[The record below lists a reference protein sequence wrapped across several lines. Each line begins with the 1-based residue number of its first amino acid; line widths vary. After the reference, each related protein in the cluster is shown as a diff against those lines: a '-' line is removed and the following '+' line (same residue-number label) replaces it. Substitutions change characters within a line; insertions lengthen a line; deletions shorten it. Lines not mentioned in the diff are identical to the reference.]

1 MLAGAGAGG
10 SSAAYYLK
18 HKADESGFAVD
29 ITIFER
35 NPYVGGRSTTV
46 DVFDNPAY
54 PIELG
59 ASIFVEVNRN
69 LVAAAKAFG
78 LETESATRAQVSA
91 LQLGVW
97 NGEEFVAVQKY
108 GSGWWD
114 VVKLF
119 WRYGLAPLRVQSAM
133 KSTVQKFL
141 RMYEAPHFPFRSL
154 TRVAQD
160 VELIETTTGFT
171 GRQFLETID
180 AAGKFAEDIVQASTR
195 VNYGQNL
202 ELIHGLET
210 MVCMA
215 TDGAVA
221 VVGGNW
227 QIFEGMINASGARI
241 RLNTSVSE
249 ISESMPGHAFTI
261 KSRLVEDLSSG
272 PSHLSEDTFDEVIL
286 AAPFQF
292 ADLKLPESV
301 KHLPDNIPYV
311 SLHVTL
317 FASPHLLSPKFFN
330 LQDAASLPDIVLTTL
345 HPTDK
350 PGSSRKGVGSPGFWS
365 ISTLQTVA
373 GRSPL
378 SGLGRTEYVY
388 KVFSPSPLN
397 DTFLSSLLG
406 LSTPADNASGI
417 SQDDITWRY
426 DKVWDSYP
434 FLYPRVTFEDVQLA
448 KGIWYTSGIESFIST
463 METSSLMGANV
474 AALIVNEW
482 VERRGAAVQ
491 EAYRGEAVDERT
503 EL

>member
-1 MLAGAGAGG
+1 MLFSLGRAVLPAWFTLGCLLQRGSCDSQDVLQVATKRVAVIGAGAGG

-18 HKADESGFAVD
+18 QKADESGFAVD

-46 DVFDNPAY
+46 DVFGNPAY

-97 NGEEFVAVQKY
+97 NGEEFVVVQKY

-227 QIFEGMINASGARI
+227 QIFEGMIN
-241 RLNTSVSE
+241 
-249 ISESMPGHAFTI
+249 
-261 KSRLVEDLSSG
+261 
-272 PSHLSEDTFDEVIL
+272 
-286 AAPFQF
+286 
-292 ADLKLPESV
+292 
-301 KHLPDNIPYV
+301 
-311 SLHVTL
+311 
-317 FASPHLLSPKFFN
+317 
-330 LQDAASLPDIVLTTL
+330 
-345 HPTDK
+345 
-350 PGSSRKGVGSPGFWS
+350 
-365 ISTLQTVA
+365 
-373 GRSPL
+373 
-378 SGLGRTEYVY
+378 
-388 KVFSPSPLN
+388 
-397 DTFLSSLLG
+397 
-406 LSTPADNASGI
+406 
-417 SQDDITWRY
+417 
-426 DKVWDSYP
+426 
-434 FLYPRVTFEDVQLA
+434 
-448 KGIWYTSGIESFIST
+448 
-463 METSSLMGANV
+463 
-474 AALIVNEW
+474 
-482 VERRGAAVQ
+482 
-491 EAYRGEAVDERT
+491 
-503 EL
+503 